1 LQQAEKAARP
11 AAAVIHRIEGVSR
24 QMGTRGASFGKSL
37 RLAAGALPAL
47 LFALACG
54 AADAGDPAKTF
65 GGLLSSY
72 CSKCHNA
79 DDWAGSLA
87 FDTVDVGHVG
97 EDPQVWEKTIT
108 KLRGRLMPPAG
119 QKQPGQPDVDAFV
132 KYLESTIDGESK
144 IRRIGHVP
152 IQRLNRTEFA
162 TTVKALIGVD
172 IDPKQTLPTE
182 IEVEGFNN
190 IAGALAVSPSFM
202 EQYLSAAR
210 HAARLAVGEP
220 TPKMAKVTIPAMQA
234 NAAQFPLGTRGGAAR
249 GGIAFTYVFP
259 TDGEYHFNV
268 PEEDFLDMGLY
279 PRGAENPSTLV
290 ILVDG
295 VEVVRKEIGGG
306 EFLDIA
312 DRDGPAGKK
321 VILSRVASAA
331 HVKAGR
337 REVVM
342 TYIERARALNNDAT
356 GNGFGGPFG
365 GGGRVSTLPIIQ
377 TAIEIEG
384 PFSPQGLSMND
395 SRARIFVCQPKSAA
409 EEKPC
414 AEKIARNLGTQAFRR
429 PVTDTDLKSLLKFY
443 ELGRA
448 ESGGFDSGV
457 TELVTA
463 VLSSPDFLY
472 RAISTSATAEEA
484 RRLSDLELASRL
496 SFFLWNTGP
505 DDRLIGLATAGKLS
519 DPATMKAQVERM
531 LKDPRAS
538 TMVENFA
545 LAWLNLDELEKVDPI
560 EGGFNAAMRANF
572 ETEIRLF
579 LSSVLLEN
587 RSVMDLL
594 DADWTFL
601 NESLARQYDVPG
613 VHGPQF
619 RRVQLTNENRFGI
632 LGKGAFLLRT
642 SYGDRTSPVLRGAWV
657 LDKLIGTPPAPP
669 PPNVN
674 TDLSVKEGERPTT
687 VRARLEVH
695 RKNPNCN
702 ACHGL
707 IDPPGLALENFD
719 NSGRWRSTD
728 AAARAPIDANTVLS
742 SGVKMNGP
750 IELRRYIG
758 SHGDQFPTTVTR
770 RLMMYALNREV
781 EYFDMPQVRQIVKS
795 AAEGRFR
802 FNDLVLGVVNSDAF
816 RHQGPEETRPQAK
829 TAPTV
834 AKNP

>member
-1 LQQAEKAARP
+1 
-11 AAAVIHRIEGVSR
+11 
-24 QMGTRGASFGKSL
+24 MGTRGALIGKSL
-37 RLAAGALPAL
+37 RVTTGLLPLVLFTLAGGAAN
-47 LFALACG
+47 
-54 AADAGDPAKTF
+54 AADAGDQAKNF
-65 GGLLSSY
+65 SGLLSNY

-119 QKQPGQPDVDAFV
+119 QNQPGQPDVDAFV
-132 KYLESTIDGESK
+132 KYLESSIDSQAST
-144 IRRIGHVP
+144 RRIGHVP

-162 TTVKALIGVD
+162 TTVRSLIGVD

-210 HAARLAVGEP
+210 RAARLAVGEP
-220 TPKMAKVTIPAMQA
+220 APKMAKVTIPAAQA
-234 NAAQFPLGTRGGAAR
+234 NASQFPLGTRGGTAR

-259 TDGEYHFNV
+259 ADGEYHFNV

-279 PRGAENPSTLV
+279 PRGAENPSTLL
-290 ILVDG
+290 ILIDG
-295 VEVVRKEIGGG
+295 VEVVRKQIGGG
-306 EFLDIA
+306 EYLDIA

-321 VILSRVASAA
+321 VLLSKVASSA

-342 TYIERARALNNDAT
+342 TYIERSRALNNDAT

-395 SRARIFVCQPKSAA
+395 SRAKIFVCQPKSAA
-409 EEKPC
+409 EERPC
-414 AEKIARNLGTQAFRR
+414 AEKIARHLGTQAFRR
-429 PVTDTDLKSLLKFY
+429 PVTDADVKSLLRFY
-443 ELGRA
+443 DLGRA
-448 ESGGFDSGV
+448 EAGGFDSGV

-472 RAISTSATAEEA
+472 RAISTSPKADEP
-484 RRLSDLELASRL
+484 RLLSDLELATRL

-505 DDRLIGLATAGKLS
+505 DEQLISLGASKKLS
-519 DPATMKAQVERM
+519 DPAVMKAQVERM
-531 LKDPRAS
+531 LKDPRAN
-538 TMVENFA
+538 TLVENFA
-545 LAWLNLDELEKVDPI
+545 LAWLNLDELEKVDPTD
-560 EGGFNAAMRANF
+560 GGFNAAMRGNF

-579 LSSVLLEN
+579 LASVLLEN
-587 RSVMDLL
+587 RSVMDIL

-601 NESLARQYDVPG
+601 NEALARQYDVPG

-619 RRVQLTNENRFGI
+619 RRVKLTNEYRFGI

-642 SYGDRTSPVLRGAWV
+642 SYGDRTSPVLRGGWV

-674 TDLSVKEGERPTT
+674 TDLAVKDGERPTT

-702 ACHGL
+702 SCHGL

-719 NSGRWRSTD
+719 NTGRWRTVD
-728 AAARAPIDANTVLS
+728 AQARAPIDANTVLS
-742 SGVKMNGP
+742 SGIKMNGP
-750 IELRRYIG
+750 IELRRYIE

-781 EYFDMPQVRQIVKS
+781 EYFDMPQVRQIVKV
-795 AAEGRFR
+795 AAEGRYR

-816 RHQGPEETRPQAK
+816 RHQGPEESKAQPK
-829 TAPTV
+829 PTV